1 MRVVQ
6 VSTERAFRGGE
17 QQLLLL
23 LAGLQAE
30 RPDIEASV
38 VAQPGSALAE
48 RARAAG
54 HDVTEIAMGA
64 ALDFG
69 AAGRLR
75 AHLREVQPALVHAHT
90 AHAHGHGWRA
100 VRGLGP
106 APPRL
111 LVTRHVAY
119 SIFRHSFLRLNR
131 RKYVRGCDRI
141 LCVSRA
147 VERALLT
154 DGVPQPQ
161 LQVVRSGI
169 DVGVWA
175 RDEAARAQA
184 RATLGASDDTLVLGA
199 VGALTPE
206 KGRVHL
212 LEAFALLDPARRD
225 ARLVLLG
232 DGPLRTE
239 LEARA
244 EGLAIVDRVHFL
256 GHLDDVATWLSAF
269 DVFSAPS
276 ESEGLSLS
284 LMQAMAAGLP
294 VIASEVGGM
303 PEVVGSG
310 GAGRLVPPG
319 DVAALAAELAA
330 LSEDKGLRA
339 SLGEAAQSR
348 AQAVFSHRAAAAQT
362 AALYDAL
369 VAR

>member
-23 LAGLQAE
+23 LDGLQAE
-30 RPDIEASV
+30 RPDIEATI

-48 RARAAG
+48 RAHAAG

-64 ALDFG
+64 ALDLG
-69 AAGRLR
+69 ASRRLR
-75 AHLREVQPALVHAHT
+75 SHLQDVQPALVHAHT

-106 APPRL
+106 TRPKL
-111 LVTRHVAY
+111 MVTRHVAY

-131 RKYVRGCDRI
+131 RKYVRGCDQI

-154 DGVPQPQ
+154 DGVPPGH
-161 LQVVRSGI
+161 LRVVRSGI
-169 DVGVWA
+169 DVGAWA
-175 RDEAARAQA
+175 RDEDARAQA
-184 RATLGASDDTLVLGA
+184 RATLGASGDTLVLGA

-232 DGPLRTE
+232 DGPLRGA

-244 EGLAIVDRVHFL
+244 RELAIADRVHFL
-256 GHLDDVATWLSAF
+256 GHRDDVAAWLSAC

-303 PEVVGSG
+303 PEVVGNE

-319 DVAALAAELAA
+319 DVAALASELAA
-330 LSEDKGLRA
+330 LSEDESLRA
-339 SLGEAAQSR
+339 SLGRAAEAR
-348 AQAVFSHRAAAAQT
+348 AREAFSHHAAAAET